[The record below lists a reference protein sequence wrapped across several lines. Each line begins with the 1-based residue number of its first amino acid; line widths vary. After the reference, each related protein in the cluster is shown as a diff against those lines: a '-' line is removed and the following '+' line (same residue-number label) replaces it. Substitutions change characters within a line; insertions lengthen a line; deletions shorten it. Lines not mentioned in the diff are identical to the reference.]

1 MDTDLYYS
9 FIVVIGAILWAIW
22 KCSIV
27 EPCLKERLSMSQAL
41 NYCKHMATF
50 FQEAMA
56 GNHSLNALNL
66 QSKIGNDLLN
76 LRSNREPNFG
86 F

>member
-1 MDTDLYYS
+1 MGYLEMQYCRAMLE
-9 FIVVIGAILWAIW
+9 GKAIDA
-22 KCSIV
+22 
-27 EPCLKERLSMSQAL
+27 SQAL

-50 FQEAMA
+50 FREAMA
-56 GNHSLNALNL
+56 GNHSLNVALNL
-66 QSKIGNDLLN
+66 LSKIGNDLLN